1 MDTTPLVSLWRQ
13 LPQRFA
19 ARCAAAS
26 WNFPS
31 QLIALTAP
39 SRLKGPDQSRYRMGL
54 IGQTSAGDFADV
66 WMRPHSG
73 SLLARRRRPAG
84 LPSGQLSQGSYIPF
98 LYGQG
103 LEKWIRL
110 PEARAMGARWAGG
123 GKKLYGLNFYRRLTA
138 TLPSLLQ
145 EAFRPPLVVC

>member
-1 MDTTPLVSLWRQ
+1 M
-13 LPQRFA
+13 
-19 ARCAAAS
+19 
-26 WNFPS
+26 
-31 QLIALTAP
+31 
-39 SRLKGPDQSRYRMGL
+39 RL
-54 IGQTSAGDFADV
+54 
-66 WMRPHSG
+66 HSG

-123 GKKLYGLNFYRRLTA
+123 GKKLYGLNFYRRLNPGKTSSVSLPAA
-138 TLPSLLQ
+138 T
-145 EAFRPPLVVC
+145 PLVVRRVPISSVLADLLLGRLSHGSRVPNSF